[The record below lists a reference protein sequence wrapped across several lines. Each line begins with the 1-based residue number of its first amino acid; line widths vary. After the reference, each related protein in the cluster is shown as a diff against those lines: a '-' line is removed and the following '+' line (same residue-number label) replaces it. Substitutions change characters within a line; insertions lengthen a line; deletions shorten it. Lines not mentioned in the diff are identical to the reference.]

1 MSTNLAI
8 TLSLARARTL
18 VLRDVDEPLGSHHG
32 LGLNDLAVLLEL
44 QAAPGQK
51 LRRVELAR
59 RLAVTTSG
67 IARQLGP
74 LERIG
79 LVSRE
84 SNPTDA
90 RLALVVLTPRGAE
103 VADEAG
109 ATAEAAAATAPRP
122 VVVQRR
128 EGDAR
133 RLCFSGRRRTEL
145 EKLATRQSERP
156 WRRRPSPRR
165 LRPRADGVRVRREP
179 PSARH
184 RFPFRESR
192 APRCALP
199 GLRRRRDRARPPV
212 PPAPCARGDPPHP
225 ERRSGSGGAR

>member
-8 TLSLARARTL
+8 ALSLARARTL

-79 LVSRE
+79 LVTRE

-109 ATAEAAAATAPRP
+109 ATAEAAAATALGRLWSDDEKEALGALL
-122 VVVQRR
+122 QR
-128 EGDAR
+128 A
-133 RLCFSGRRRTEL
+133 
-145 EKLATRQSERP
+145 A
-156 WRRRPSPRR
+156 
-165 LRPRADGVRVRREP
+165 AD
-179 PSARH
+179 
-184 RFPFRESR
+184 
-192 APRCALP
+192 
-199 GLRRRRDRARPPV
+199 
-212 PPAPCARGDPPHP
+212 
-225 ERRSGSGGAR
+225 